1 MIFFVRCFVTPA
13 ELSTKSAMSSE
24 TQVQKILLP
33 YSFKRSSLKF
43 LVSSIVVILICLLLM
58 DAIGW

>member
-1 MIFFVRCFVTPA
+1 MTPA